1 MSPKT
6 QGNSRILPSIL
17 ARVQLIKIQRAWKKR
32 PKNRKSDEECL
43 HSGKIYLFSELLARV
58 QLIKI

>member
-17 ARVQLIKIQRAWKKR
+17 ARVQFIKIQSPLRKAL
-32 PKNRKSDEECL
+32 KNEKIDEECK
-43 HSGKIYLFSELLARV
+43 HSRKFLNFTEHFSPCSV
-58 QLIKI
+58 H